1 MLQLQITDQKDSEV
15 NEKFPYI
22 HQVKKNKYSSGIQNI
37 VSQNVIWVNINNKHS
52 YLYFYQCIKKWKTFW
67 TNIYVDIQVNEVMKG
82 HCFTEPPKPC
92 TGK

>member
-52 YLYFYQCIKKWKTFW
+52 YLYFYQCIKKNEKHSEQ
-67 TNIYVDIQVNEVMKG
+67 IYMWIFRLMK
-82 HCFTEPPKPC
+82 
-92 TGK
+92 